1 MSGWCIAIA
10 RGTPL
15 ASRPPA
21 SQRQEH
27 SLRKDNTRQS
37 PKTVPFLLSQWPIS
51 VGPADVCF
59 DFLTL
64 QTKAALA
71 RWAVYL
77 DKSFRDELVSF
88 CGHVSGAQRATHRI
102 LKSRLS
108 LPQMGI
114 KPIVRSLGTLR
125 GPLPPTAHVR
135 PPLNFQSKKREEGG
149 TQFLKTDILQEPP
162 KQIWWRS
169 WQCFESSSSLCLLLF
184 LLSLDWP
191 DNWVY
196 NRCLLPPNPLEL
208 I

>member
-1 MSGWCIAIA
+1 MAG
-10 RGTPL
+10 GTPL
-15 ASRPPA
+15 ASWPPA

-51 VGPADVCF
+51 VGPVDVCF

-71 RWAVYL
+71 WWAVYL

-88 CGHVSGAQRATHRI
+88 CGHVSGAQRTTHRI

-108 LPQMGI
+108 LPQVGI

-135 PPLNFQSKKREEGG
+135 PPLYFQSKKREEGG
-149 TQFLKTDILQEPP
+149 MQFIKTAILQEPP
-162 KQIWWRS
+162 KQIWWRN

-184 LLSLDWP
+184 LLFLDWP
-191 DNWVY
+191 DSW
-196 NRCLLPPNPLEL
+196 